1 MGAEGQNLPYSGPDY
16 LPVDSPV
23 MYADGVWSLAHGNG
37 QTKFYLFRLEPNIR
51 GDSTSR
57 PQVFAQVVMPMV
69 GFVATAEFFK
79 RQVAAMLKGNIVTQ
93 AQVDAAA

>member
-1 MGAEGQNLPYSGPDY
+1 
-16 LPVDSPV
+16 
-23 MYADGVWSLAHGNG
+23 
-37 QTKFYLFRLEPNIR
+37 
-51 GDSTSR
+51 
-57 PQVFAQVVMPMV
+57 MV